1 MGLGTIP
8 VAGALGLGLS
18 NKIAHD
24 DALNDTIKKDFWIDQ
39 ESQGEPDKSESTK
52 PGERIRVG
60 IIGVGFRGEQL
71 MRASKFAHPDWL
83 DKQKSTARTSSN
95 NTTLQGFYDQLDLNI
110 SYNSV
115 CDVFDGRIERGKEIG
130 GKDTKG
136 YRNYQDLLAADDIDA
151 VIIATPDHWHAQIAI
166 DAANA
171 GKHVY
176 IEKCMT
182 RTAEEAVALRDVVK
196 KNNIVFQLGHQGRQT
211 DSAIKAKELVNKG
224 VLGKITMVETTT
236 NRNNPFAAWI
246 WPIDERANPDTVDWD
261 LFEGPAAKKVPFSKE
276 RLFRWRCWWEYGT
289 GMSGDLLTHEYD
301 AINHILD
308 LGIPNSAVASGGLY
322 YWKDGREVPDVFNA
336 TFEFPEKE
344 MSFIYSGSLQNGIAR
359 NTLIMGHDATIEL
372 GRTLNIWADS
382 QSTKY
387 KDRIEGGIIDTNSP
401 VIRYKPGQKNVD
413 AITSATSKYFAD
425 RGLMFTYRDG
435 KRVDSTNL
443 HLNEWL
449 NAIRTGGDTSCN
461 IDRGFEEAIT
471 AHMATES
478 YLRGRRVYWDAVQ
491 NKII

>member
-1 MGLGTIP
+1 
-8 VAGALGLGLS
+8 
-18 NKIAHD
+18 
-24 DALNDTIKKDFWIDQ
+24 
-39 ESQGEPDKSESTK
+39 
-52 PGERIRVG
+52 
-60 IIGVGFRGEQL
+60 
-71 MRASKFAHPDWL
+71 
-83 DKQKSTARTSSN
+83 
-95 NTTLQGFYDQLDLNI
+95 
-110 SYNSV
+110 
-115 CDVFDGRIERGKEIG
+115 
-130 GKDTKG
+130 
-136 YRNYQDLLAADDIDA
+136 
-151 VIIATPDHWHAQIAI
+151 
-166 DAANA
+166 
-171 GKHVY
+171 
-176 IEKCMT
+176 
-182 RTAEEAVALRDVVK
+182 
-196 KNNIVFQLGHQGRQT
+196 
-211 DSAIKAKELVNKG
+211 
-224 VLGKITMVETTT
+224 
-236 NRNNPFAAWI
+236 
-246 WPIDERANPDTVDWD
+246 
-261 LFEGPAAKKVPFSKE
+261 
-276 RLFRWRCWWEYGT
+276 
-289 GMSGDLLTHEYD
+289 
-301 AINHILD
+301 
-308 LGIPNSAVASGGLY
+308 
-322 YWKDGREVPDVFNA
+322 
-336 TFEFPEKE
+336 